1 MYINLLFLITSQTE
15 VLQVLRAAVQV
26 SILSLYRKNS
36 VF

>member
-26 SILSLYRKNS
+26 INLVIVS
-36 VF
+36 